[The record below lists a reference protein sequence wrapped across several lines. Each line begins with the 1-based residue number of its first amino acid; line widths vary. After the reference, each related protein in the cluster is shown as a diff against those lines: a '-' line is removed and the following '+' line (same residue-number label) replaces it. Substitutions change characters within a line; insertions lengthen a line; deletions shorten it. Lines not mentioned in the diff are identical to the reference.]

1 MINRYINQKISYIW
15 NDQNKF
21 DTWKKVQETYVKTLE
36 EEGVAKPGI
45 SEKIASVSVEAE
57 EVYEREKVTNHD
69 LASFVDILQNK
80 VGEGSNWI
88 HYGLTSSDVVDTSN
102 SLLIK
107 ESLEVLLKLVDDL
120 LNEIKNRAIDEQN
133 TKIIGRTH
141 GVFAEETFLGNIL
154 GNWYLEIKRNLD
166 RLSTAKE
173 TISYGKLSGPVGNY
187 TVVTP
192 EIEDKTLKKLDLKP
206 EKFASQIVSRD
217 RYAEVFSAI
226 SILASSYDRIAG
238 NLRSYQRSE
247 ISEIFEPFKDGQ
259 KGSSAMPHKKNPIG
273 SERISGLSRIIR
285 GYSISSL
292 ENMVLWNERDIS
304 NSSVERII
312 IPDSFN
318 IICFMTTELTSII
331 KNMVIN
337 HDQINKNLENAKN
350 KSISQ
355 RVLSELVNN
364 GIDRDN
370 AYRSIQSL
378 IFENNSAEELIK
390 AIEEEFDIDLSNITN
405 SENEIGNND
414 SFLDKFN

>member
-1 MINRYINQKISYIW
+1 MINRYKNQKISYIW

-120 LNEIKNRAIDEQN
+120 LNEIKNRAIDEQS

-192 EIEDKTLKKLDLKP
+192 EIEDKTLKKLDLKA

-217 RYAEVFSAI
+217 RYAEVVSAI

-247 ISEIFEPFKDGQ
+247 ISEIFEPFKEGQ

-285 GYSISSL
+285 GYSVSSL

-337 HDQINKNLENAKN
+337 REQINKNLENAKN

-355 RVLSELVNN
+355 RVLSELVNK

-370 AYRSIQSL
+370 AYRSIQNL

-390 AIEEEFDIDLSNITN
+390 AIEEEFDVDLSSITN
-405 SENEIGNND
+405 SENEISNND
-414 SFLDKFN
+414 SFLDKFE

>member
-1 MINRYINQKISYIW
+1 MINRYKNQKISYIW

-120 LNEIKNRAIDEQN
+120 LDEIKNRAIDEQN

-192 EIEDKTLKKLDLKP
+192 EIEDKTLKKLNLKS

-337 HDQINKNLENAKN
+337 HEQINKNLENAKN

-355 RVLSELVNN
+355 RVLSVLVNN

>member
-36 EEGVAKPGI
+36 EEGIAKPGI

-120 LNEIKNRAIDEQN
+120 LNEIKNRAINEQN

-173 TISYGKLSGPVGNY
+173 NISYGKLSGPVGNY

-192 EIEDKTLKKLDLKP
+192 EIEDKTLKKLDLKA

-217 RYAEVFSAI
+217 RYAEVVSAI

-247 ISEIFEPFKDGQ
+247 ISEIFEPFKEGQ

-285 GYSISSL
+285 GYSVSSL

-304 NSSVERII
+304 NSSVERVI

-318 IICFMTTELTSII
+318 IACFMTTELTSII
-331 KNMVIN
+331 KHMVIN
-337 HDQINKNLENAKN
+337 YEQINKNLENAKN

-355 RVLSELVNN
+355 KVLSELVNN
-364 GIDRDN
+364 GIDRDK
-370 AYRSIQSL
+370 AYRSIQNL
-378 IFENNSAEELIK
+378 IFENNSADELIK
-390 AIEEEFDIDLSNITN
+390 SIEEEFDVDLSSVTNNENI
-405 SENEIGNND
+405 IDNND